1 MGQILGVRQ
10 LTVYAQPSDAAKLFA
25 KLSILVVED
34 SPHMRKLLCEMLRAL
49 EVGTILDAGDGSEG
63 WQKFQTHHPDIVL
76 TDASMEP
83 MDGYALLEN
92 IRAHDN
98 PHLATTPVIMVT
110 GHCEVKAVERARDLG
125 VTEYLA
131 KPITPVGLYSRL
143 MEAAAHPRPF
153 VRAEGFFG
161 PDRRRRE
168 KQALDGE
175 DRRRGAAPVTY
186 LDI

>member
-1 MGQILGVRQ
+1 
-10 LTVYAQPSDAAKLFA
+10 
-25 KLSILVVED
+25 
-34 SPHMRKLLCEMLRAL
+34 MRKLICEMLRAL
-49 EVGTILDAGDGSEG
+49 DAGTILDACDGSEG
-63 WQKFQTHHPDIVL
+63 WDKFQTYEPDIVL

-83 MDGYALLEN
+83 VDGYVLLEN
-92 IRAHDN
+92 IRAHEN
-98 PHLATTPVIMVT
+98 PHLATVPVIMVT

-143 MEAAAHPRPF
+143 VEAAAHPRPF
-153 VRAEGFFG
+153 VRADGFFG

-168 KQALDGE
+168 KAGFDGD
-175 DRRRGAAPVTY
+175 DRRRRAAPVTY